1 MSLIQSFNTSL
12 SDTCQVSLDYNQ
24 SHRETLT
31 APQSP
36 MSAGPPTGASGKLDN
51 SSRKGD
57 SAKCGRQGYR
67 KSQRVM

>member
-24 SHRETLT
+24 RGYETLT

-36 MSAGPPTGASGKLDN
+36 ISAGPPTGQSGKLDN
-51 SSRKGD
+51 SSREKEILYQSVGK
-57 SAKCGRQGYR
+57 AIG
-67 KSQRVM
+67 KSQR